1 MKCDE
6 ETDIIDN
13 GFAKLSQRGSFN
25 IKIHRK
31 NFSIFWWIVSFF
43 FLIFIYLKYIS
54 SDILIHVILMQSNI
68 IIKNC

>member
-6 ETDIIDN
+6 ETDTIDN

-31 NFSIFWWIVSFF
+31 NFSIF
-43 FLIFIYLKYIS
+43 
-54 SDILIHVILMQSNI
+54 
-68 IIKNC
+68 

>member
-6 ETDIIDN
+6 KTDTIDN
-13 GFAKLSQRGSFN
+13 GFAKLSQRGSLN
-25 IKIHRK
+25 IIHRK